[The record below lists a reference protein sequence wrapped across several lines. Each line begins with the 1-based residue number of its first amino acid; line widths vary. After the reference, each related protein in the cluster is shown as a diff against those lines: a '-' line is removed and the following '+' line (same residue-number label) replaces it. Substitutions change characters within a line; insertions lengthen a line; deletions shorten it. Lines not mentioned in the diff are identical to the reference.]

1 SRTRLGYCRHGVE
14 PARRHGWGRRW
25 PAGTSRGIPGD
36 FSPDVSLL
44 NTWEVEGK
52 GALRDLGRAPSDQS
66 AGIAGPAVADTARD
80 GGRMAAPTGV
90 NEELPG
96 EPAKAGRAGAEL
108 SEPRAAGAETSEP
121 ETSGTET
128 SETGT
133 AETKT
138 AETETSDT

>member
-1 SRTRLGYCRHGVE
+1 MG
-14 PARRHGWGRRW
+14 
-25 PAGTSRGIPGD
+25 GIPGD

-44 NTWEVEGK
+44 ITWEVEGK

-66 AGIAGPAVADTARD
+66 AGIAGPDVADTARD

-108 SEPRAAGAETSEP
+108 AEPQAAEAE
-121 ETSGTET
+121 
-128 SETGT
+128 
-133 AETKT
+133 T
-138 AETETSDT
+138 AETETPEAETAEAEAPEAETAEAE